1 MLYIKSADETPTF
14 TSLIQAISDNNVAT
28 LSNISTLSTI
38 TISTSDDG
46 IIKPVR
52 EEPYNYTF
60 NHSILFNTS
69 I

>member
-28 LSNISTLSTI
+28 LSKISTLSTI
-38 TISTSDDG
+38 TISTSDEG

-52 EEPYNYTF
+52 EEPYNQII
-60 NHSILFNTS
+60 NQSSL
-69 I
+69 